1 MSKDND
7 NLNRLYSNVPNSIR
21 IDSLKL
27 RIPLSLV
34 NIKDKYIFDHY
45 ISVNNRTGEF
55 DPEEYKIKAREYK
68 LSNTSKVKIG
78 IERRNTLH
86 GQSEECLIILLNSKI
101 QGKPYFQG
109 LHFDNS
115 KSVYSDL
122 MGLNVFDVDFDTFVR
137 SECTDIDFKFDELM
151 SQDTWN
157 SLLDEFM
164 RLTIPSAELDKGYKR
179 FKPTKKN
186 PLNNGLQYNK
196 RATATIAQPF
206 FKLYWKGGELLTHPD
221 QKGSLDFYEEHLKH
235 DISEDQIK
243 QIVRIETTIK
253 NKEHAKKLGIESTTL
268 LSLLSLTEL
277 EKETMFRKIISK
289 HLIKPNRDIKIE
301 RAKDNDKMNPTEQ
314 IFYVAIM
321 SLMTTSNLT
330 STEAIETLLQTIE
343 DKSAKSKKRTAL
355 KQIYKAHIEGNKTD
369 ISVEKMNSFFTKF
382 GWV

>member
-1 MSKDND
+1 MTKDKD
-7 NLNRLYSNVPNSIR
+7 NLNRLYADVPNSIR

-34 NIKDKYIFDHY
+34 SLHDTSVLNHY
-45 ISVNNRTGEF
+45 IEVNESTGEF
-55 DPEEYKIKAREYK
+55 NPEDYKLKFKEYKF
-68 LSNTSKVKIG
+68 SNTSKVKIG
-78 IERRNTLH
+78 IEKKNTKH
-86 GQSEECLIILLNSKI
+86 GYSEECLIIFLNSKI
-101 QGKPYFQG
+101 LRERYFQG
-109 LHFDNS
+109 LHFDLI
-115 KSVYSDL
+115 KDVYSDL
-122 MGLNVFDVDFDTFVR
+122 ISLNVFEVDFDTFVR

-196 RATATIAQPF
+196 RTTATIPRPF
-206 FKLYWKGGELLTHPD
+206 FKLYWKGGELLTHID
-221 QKGSLDFYEEHLKH
+221 QKGSLDFYEEHVKH
-235 DISEDQIK
+235 EANEDQVK

-253 NKEHAKKLGIESTTL
+253 NKEHAKKLGIESTTF
-268 LSLLSLTEL
+268 LSLLSLTEN
-277 EKETMFRKIISK
+277 EKEAMFRKIISK

-301 RAKDNDKMNPTEQ
+301 RATNNDKMNPTEQ

-330 STEAIETLLQTIE
+330 SNEAIETLLQTIE

-355 KQIYKAHIEGNKTD
+355 KQIYKLHIEGNKTD